1 MPRERYTAG
10 MTDTSFM
17 KTPQVEI
24 PVSAAGHIPN
34 NPDHQGRE
42 DLIGL
47 SREQLAERFALLGEK
62 SFRVNQVWSWL
73 YNRGVRDIDAMTNIS
88 RETRAKMQDVFHIS
102 RPCITSQQDSEDGT
116 RKWLLKFGDRNE
128 AETVYIPDRDRGSVC
143 ISTQVGCT
151 LTCRFCHTGTQK
163 LVRNLGAAEIVG
175 QFLTARDSYGE
186 WPTPNE
192 TGRLLSNVVVMGM
205 GEPLFNYD
213 NTVTALKILTD
224 PDGIALSKRRVTLST
239 SGVVPRMYDLG
250 RDVGV
255 NLAVSLHAARDD
267 IRDQIM
273 PINKKWPLKDL
284 IKACREYPAVSNAR
298 RITFEY
304 VMLKGI
310 NDSDADARE
319 LARLVRGIP
328 CKFNLIP
335 FNKWPGSDLEC
346 SSWDRIERFADIL
359 CDLGYSA
366 PVRRPRGRDI
376 LAACGQL
383 KSASQRERLK
393 NRQTTE
399 TPSAA

>member
-1 MPRERYTAG
+1 MPRQRYTAG

-24 PVSAAGHIPN
+24 PVSAAGNIPN

-62 SFRVNQVWSWL
+62 PFRVNQVWSWL
-73 YNRGVRDIDAMTNIS
+73 YNRGIRDIDGMTNIS
-88 RETRAKMQDVFHIS
+88 RETRTKMQDVFHIS
-102 RPCITSQQDSEDGT
+102 RPSITSQQDSEDGT

-383 KSASQRERLK
+383 KSESQRERLK
-393 NRQTTE
+393 RHQTTE
-399 TPSAA
+399 APPAA